1 MDLWDALLRYAPLVM
16 PAAVLLGAAAAYV
29 GVDRTLR
36 QKAATDRRHQ
46 AWLRLEWA
54 VEQTLRPD
62 RARQALG
69 VAALRALLL
78 APGRL
83 DEPDEAVLEFAL
95 VAVRRVRDGAR
106 ASPVR
111 ARAQHEGRDSDE
123 GRRDEGVS
131 ADQLAAQ
138 AGDTVDR
145 LEEHLRR
152 ARSGDP
158 GRGA

>member
-1 MDLWDALLRYAPLVM
+1 MDLWDALLRYAPLVTA
-16 PAAVLLGAAAAYV
+16 AAVLLGAAAAYL
-29 GVDRTLR
+29 GVDRTIR
-36 QKAATDRRHQ
+36 QKAATDRQHQ

-83 DEPDEAVLEFAL
+83 GEPDESVLQFAL

-111 ARAQHEGRDSDE
+111 ARAGERE
-123 GRRDEGVS
+123 PDEGVS
-131 ADQLAAQ
+131 ADELAAQ
-138 AGDTVDR
+138 AGDTVER
-145 LEEHLRR
+145 FEEQLRR
-152 ARSGDP
+152 VRSREP
-158 GRGA
+158 GRG